1 MSVPRVSSLN
11 DLRPHFNPMNRR
23 LVIGALVA
31 ALLVSVQAQSP
42 APKPAFAG
50 QTQQPAPATP
60 SPALN
65 VETITTRLS
74 GPWSIAFLPDGSFLV
89 TESAGTMRTIRRDG
103 VVSAPIGGVPLVKVV
118 AAQGLHD
125 LLLDPGFAQ
134 NRLLYFTYFAPPRGE
149 AAAIWP
155 NEFFYERVWTKPLA
169 ERRTMQVGS
178 ERVAR
183 ARLSP
188 DYARLEEVEV
198 LIEGAE
204 RRIVLAPDGTLLV
217 TGADRFRFYDSDL
230 DGVDH
235 DFTDNPDI
243 RRNFSGRV
251 IRINRD
257 GSIPKD
263 NPWLSRATVLPE
275 TYAHGLRDPEGAAIN
290 PATGL
295 LWVTDHGPQGGDE
308 INVIRPGRDYGWPD
322 VSYGFQYDARQT
334 DGRKNVRVGNG
345 ATSMKGV
352 EEPVYYWFP
361 DIGPS
366 GMMFY
371 AGDLFQGWKGD
382 VFVGSLTATHLV
394 RLVLKGE
401 RIVAEEKLLL
411 DLKQRIRDVRQG
423 PDGAVYVLAGNSLL
437 RLTPKK

>member
-1 MSVPRVSSLN
+1 MKTCLVVASHLATLTLSVR
-11 DLRPHFNPMNRR
+11 
-23 LVIGALVA
+23 
-31 ALLVSVQAQSP
+31 AQTP
-42 APKPAFAG
+42 DPKPAFAG
-50 QTQQPAPATP
+50 QTRQPAPSTP
-60 SPALN
+60 SPAFN
-65 VETITTRLS
+65 VETITTRLT
-74 GPWSIAFLPDGSFLV
+74 GPWSIAFLPDGTILV
-89 TESAGTMRTIRRDG
+89 TESIGFMRIVRRDG
-103 VVSAPIGGVPLVKVV
+103 VVSAPIGGMPPVKVV

-149 AAAIWP
+149 APAIWP
-155 NEFFYERVWTKPLA
+155 SEFFYERVWTKPFA

-183 ARLSP
+183 ARLSA
-188 DYARLEEVEV
+188 DNTQLEDVV
-198 LIEGAE
+198 PLIDGAE

-230 DGVDH
+230 DGVEH

-263 NPWLSRATVLPE
+263 NPWLNRATVLPE

-290 PATGL
+290 PASGL

-308 INVIRPGRDYGWPD
+308 LNVIRPGRDYGWPN
-322 VSYGFQYDARQT
+322 VSYGRQYDARQA
-334 DGRKNVRVGNG
+334 DGRKNVAVGNG
-345 ATSMKGV
+345 ATSMEGV
-352 EEPVYYWFP
+352 EQPVYYWLP

-371 AGDLFQGWKGD
+371 TGDLFPMWKGD
-382 VFVGSLTATHLV
+382 LFVGALTSTHLV

-401 RIVAEEKLLL
+401 RIAAEEKLLL

-437 RLTPKK
+437 RLTPKR